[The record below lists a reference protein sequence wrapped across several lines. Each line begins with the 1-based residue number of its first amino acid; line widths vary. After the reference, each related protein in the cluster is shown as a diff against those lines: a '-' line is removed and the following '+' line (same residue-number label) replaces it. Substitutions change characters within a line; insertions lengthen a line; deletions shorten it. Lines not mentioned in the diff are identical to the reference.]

1 MRKPALYLVA
11 ATLLVAAPAAH
22 ASIFSSSSTS
32 SDHVERSS
40 ESLTLL
46 EQFSN
51 FLNIIS
57 FKVSAEEADD
67 KTVDQGCESKTT
79 AKKSSKKSSGNTT
92 DEDDAK
98 PTGPEPIYFGF

>member
-1 MRKPALYLVA
+1 MRKSALHLVA

-22 ASIFSSSSTS
+22 ASVFSSSSA
-32 SDHVERSS
+32 SS
-40 ESLTLL
+40 ERVENSNTSLTLL
-46 EQFSN
+46 EQVGN
-51 FLNIIS
+51 FLNVVS

-67 KTVDQGCESKTT
+67 KNADQGCKDAKTP
-79 AKKSSKKSSGNTT
+79 KKAADKPSGNTT